1 MTCAT
6 RLIGQRTEATGEVVA
21 RITDDAVSVCPLV
34 GLRRGCRSVSPAE
47 LMVSAT
53 P

>member
-1 MTCAT
+1 M
-6 RLIGQRTEATGEVVA
+6 RLIERRTAARGTVEPMVA
-21 RITDDAVSVCPLV
+21 RVTDDAVSFCSLV

-47 LMVSAT
+47 LMGSAT

>member
-1 MTCAT
+1 M
-6 RLIGQRTEATGEVVA
+6 RLIGRRTEATGEMVA
-21 RITDDAVSVCPLV
+21 RVTDDAVSFCPLV

-47 LMVSAT
+47 LMGTSA